1 VTFISQC
8 QDQDDGGISDR
19 PTNMPDVFHTFF
31 GISGLLLLDYFKDK
45 EEFVMMQAVDPTY
58 ALPCQIVQQL
68 GLASQTLEKV

>member
-1 VTFISQC
+1 
-8 QDQDDGGISDR
+8 
-19 PTNMPDVFHTFF
+19 MPDVFHTFF